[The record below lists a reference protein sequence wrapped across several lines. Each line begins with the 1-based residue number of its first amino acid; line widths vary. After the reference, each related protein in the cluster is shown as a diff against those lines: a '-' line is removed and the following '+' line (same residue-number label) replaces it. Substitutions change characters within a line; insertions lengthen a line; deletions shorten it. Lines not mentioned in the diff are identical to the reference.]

1 MCYIY
6 SGNKT
11 CKGDP
16 RKNDEKYVTICLKTE
31 LKKKKRL
38 KIIFG
43 VEPKWIFMRLLTKIM
58 KNHESTGQGVF

>member
-31 LKKKKRL
+31 LKKKK
-38 KIIFG
+38 KD
-43 VEPKWIFMRLLTKIM
+43 
-58 KNHESTGQGVF
+58 